1 MFKIIDAN
9 CIEIVFNKDN
19 DITITREKVGGH
31 SVFTVD
37 VFMDNQFNKELS
49 EVKDNI
55 NDVTE
60 YLLDMAFIDKIDKCF
75 IIPECVVK
83 EVENHFLKRKLP
95 KYPGGMS
102 QYAYDQEKH
111 FYGDEGIDFEE
122 LSKSILFPG
131 KKGGQK

>member
-1 MFKIIDAN
+1 MFKTIDVN
-9 CIEIVFNKDN
+9 CVEIVFDKDN
-19 DITITREKVGGH
+19 DITITKEKVAGH

-37 VFMDNQFNKELS
+37 VFINNQFNSQLS
-49 EVKDNI
+49 DVKDNI

-60 YLLDMAFIDKIDKCF
+60 YLSELGKDEFDKCF

-102 QYAYDQEKH
+102 QYAYDQDKKY
-111 FYGDEGIDFEE
+111 YGDEGIDWE
-122 LSKSILFPG
+122 KMTGSILFPG